1 MELKLADVRN
11 IGLIG
16 FGGIGRALLDNL
28 KHSETPDRVVSILV
42 RPQYVDGLRAEFA
55 GDSRFVGDLNEFV
68 KRNPTLVVECAGSAA
83 LNDYGAPLLR
93 QGIDLVAASSGALV
107 DPALYETLTKAAKSG
122 QGRLM
127 VPSGAIGAID
137 ALAAM
142 ALAGLKSVTYRGI
155 KPVAAWK
162 GTAAEEHCDLD
173 QLSSARVFFQ
183 GNARKAASLFPKNAN
198 VAAIVGLA
206 GLGLDSTQVEL
217 IADPGA
223 QSNIH
228 EINAE
233 ASTGSLELRMSG
245 VASTSNARTSAL
257 TVFSLLDA
265 VRNNR
270 TVFELR

>member
-1 MELKLADVRN
+1 MADTRK

-16 FGGIGRALLDNL
+16 FGGIGRAFLDNL
-28 KHSETPDRVVSILV
+28 KHLDGAGRLVSILV
-42 RPQYVDGLRAEFA
+42 RPQYVDGLRAEYA
-55 GDSRFVGDLNEFV
+55 GDTRFVSTLNEFV
-68 KRNPTLVVECAGSAA
+68 ESNPTLVVECAGNAA

-107 DPALYETLTKAAKSG
+107 DPALYETLTKAARAG
-122 QGRLM
+122 QGRIM

-137 ALAAM
+137 ALSAM
-142 ALAGLKSVTYRGI
+142 ALAGLKTVTYRGI

-173 QLSSARVFFQ
+173 QLQTARVFFQ
-183 GNARKAASLFPKNAN
+183 GNARQAAALFPKNAN

-217 IADPGA
+217 VADPEA
-223 QSNIH
+223 LSNIH
-228 EINAE
+228 EIRAE
-233 ASTGSLELRMSG
+233 ATTGSLELRMG
-245 VASTSNARTSAL
+245 GLASSSNARTSAL

-270 TVFELR
+270 TVVEIR

>member
-1 MELKLADVRN
+1 MADVRN

-28 KHSETPDRVVSILV
+28 KHLETPDRVVSILV
-42 RPQYVDGLRAEFA
+42 RPQYVDGLRAEFV
-55 GDSRFVGDLNEFV
+55 GDCRFVGDLNEFV
-68 KRNPTLVVECAGSAA
+68 KRSPTLVVECAGSAA

-107 DPALYETLTKAAKSG
+107 DPALYETLTKAARSG

-162 GTAAEEHCDLD
+162 GTAAEEHCNLD
-173 QLSSARVFFQ
+173 RLSSAQVFFQ

-233 ASTGSLELRMSG
+233 GSTGSLELRMSG

-265 VRNNR
+265 VQNNR
-270 TVFELR
+270 TVVEIR